1 MNFLFCINNK
11 YCDVIKPV
19 IYSILEHNS
28 GNHCFYFIY
37 ADVSDYNQQ
46 KIISYTESL
55 GCLAVFRKFDKDIR
69 CLPINGNN
77 WSVEVYFRLFACY
90 LLHDVDKVLYLD
102 GDIICTGGATGL
114 YQMNDI
120 LCAVENDD
128 QSACC
133 RLNLPKGQRYYNA
146 GVLMMNLQKMR
157 DLYSEDA
164 ILTDL
169 FELKDRLLFQD
180 QDFINVKYGGV
191 IRSVSKVYN
200 YMISVAEVN
209 QNYSKES
216 SPILIHYVMEKP
228 WKIKFPYKTD
238 YPYFKLMWRLGR
250 KMELVKLYILHRLYR
265 IYQLTLVSKEGR
277 KI

>member
-1 MNFLFCINNK
+1 RAINLR
-11 YCDVIKPV
+11 
-19 IYSILEHNS
+19 S
-28 GNHCFYFIY
+28 F
-37 ADVSDYNQQ
+37 
-46 KIISYTESL
+46 
-55 GCLAVFRKFDKDIR
+55 
-69 CLPINGNN
+69 PIN
-77 WSVEVYFRLFACY
+77 YTLFVTSDC
-90 LLHDVDKVLYLD
+90 
-102 GDIICTGGATGL
+102 
-114 YQMNDI
+114 
-120 LCAVENDD
+120 
-128 QSACC
+128 
-133 RLNLPKGQRYYNA
+133 
-146 GVLMMNLQKMR
+146 
-157 DLYSEDA
+157 EDA

-228 WKIKFPYKTD
+228 WNVKFPYKTD

>member
-1 MNFLFCINNK
+1 M
-11 YCDVIKPV
+11 IKPV

-102 GDIICTGGATGL
+102 GDIICTGGLTEL

-228 WKIKFPYKTD
+228 WNVKFPYKTD

>member
-102 GDIICTGGATGL
+102 GDIICTGGLTEL

-216 SPILIHYVMEKP
+216 SPILIHYVMP
-228 WKIKFPYKTD
+228 KI
-238 YPYFKLMWRLGR
+238 R
-250 KMELVKLYILHRLYR
+250 KQSQWQS
-265 IYQLTLVSKEGR
+265 QLQ
-277 KI
+277 

>member
-102 GDIICTGGATGL
+102 GDIICTGGLTEL

-228 WKIKFPYKTD
+228 WNVKFPYKTD
-238 YPYFKLMWRLGR
+238 YPYIKLMWRLGR